1 MLRCDMEA
9 AIRRNGPAA
18 WGFGTLSHG
27 GEFPTATLPTCN
39 IDPDLHIFATASG
52 RDIQNRGQ
60 PQGG

>member
-1 MLRCDMEA
+1 MLHCDMEA
-9 AIRRNGPAA
+9 AIRRNSTAVGE
-18 WGFGTLSHG
+18 FGTPSHS

-39 IDPDLHIFATASG
+39 IDSDLHIFATASG